1 MSTFRDWETQWNWTR
16 IQSRREKK
24 ITGSN
29 LLGLMKEQLYL
40 GQEAMCVKGQ
50 YRRGSASETPG
61 ELPGHGSSKTGI
73 LKMLYCI
80 TEDMVL
86 WLKAL
91 ASPPEYSDSNLNNPL
106 PFKNFT
112 ISSINNTTTKFRLL
126 LPQNWII
133 E

>member
-1 MSTFRDWETQWNWTR
+1 MSTLRDWETQRNWAR
-16 IQSRREKK
+16 IQSRRKI

-29 LLGLMKEQLYL
+29 RLGLRKEQLHL
-40 GQEAMCVKGQ
+40 GQEAMCVKCQ
-50 YRRGSASETPG
+50 YGRGSASKTPG
-61 ELPGHGSSKTGI
+61 ELPSHRSCKARI

-80 TEDMVL
+80 TEEMVL

-112 ISSINNTTTKFRLL
+112 TSSIHNTTTKFRLL